1 MIAARTTRRVAA
13 RNMRTV
19 RINAPRTRF
28 QSTTQKVADKV
39 TPETTAG
46 KGFSSGLAGG
56 LTGGAIVF
64 LLGYGYYYTSGAKT
78 VHDTFTAAKKQYA
91 KAQSAVA
98 QKTPEPNEALQW
110 LKSTALGYAAFIPG
124 GKQYVNSAF
133 ADLEKVQEKHGDE
146 VNKIVQQTY
155 EDLKKESKKGLTLE
169 TAQGTW
175 EVLERA
181 LSDIADLARD
191 SIGDILD
198 NHPEVKEKI
207 GGNWEQLKKLAES
220 KGPEAKKEL
229 DHTYSQIKEVIAGG
243 VGVGAID
250 KIRKIVQEK
259 TEKLQKLGEE
269 AWKKGLE
276 EAKPLLEKN
285 PKVKE
290 FVESNADILKKG
302 NTAEVFE
309 KVKNAVTSGN
319 TDDLQEYVK
328 KAGEAAKNSGFGK
341 SIEQYAKYIPG
352 GSEILPKLQKLQ
364 QVAQS
369 RGDEAEK
376 ILKGAYKDVAD
387 VLQKRTEEAEKLAE
401 KAGNDAKKEAKK

>member
-1 MIAARTTRRVAA
+1 M
-13 RNMRTV
+13 
-19 RINAPRTRF
+19 
-28 QSTTQKVADKV
+28 
-39 TPETTAG
+39 
-46 KGFSSGLAGG
+46 
-56 LTGGAIVF
+56 
-64 LLGYGYYYTSGAKT
+64 
-78 VHDTFTAAKKQYA
+78 HDTFTSAKKQYA
-91 KAQSAVA
+91 KAQQAVSE
-98 QKTPEPNEALQW
+98 KTPEPNEALAW

-124 GKQYVNSAF
+124 GKGYVNSAF
-133 ADLEKVQEKHGDE
+133 ADLEKIQEKHGDE
-146 VNKIVQQTY
+146 VNKIVQQAY
-155 EDLKKESKKGLTLE
+155 EDLKKTSKKGLTLE

-175 EVLERA
+175 EVLEKA
-181 LSDIADLARD
+181 LSDLAELASD
-191 SIGDILD
+191 SIGDIMD
-198 NHPEVKEKI
+198 NHPQVKEKI
-207 GGNWEQLKKLAES
+207 GGNWDQLKQLAES
-220 KGPEAKKEL
+220 KGPEAKKEF
-229 DHTYSQIKEVIAGG
+229 DQTYSQIKDVVKGG
-243 VGVGAID
+243 VSVDAIN
-250 KIRKIVQEK
+250 KIKNIIQEK

-285 PKVKE
+285 PKIKE

-309 KVKNAVTSGN
+309 KVKSAVSSGN

-364 QVAQS
+364 QVASS

-401 KAGNDAKKEAKK
+401 KAGQDAKKEAKK

>member
-1 MIAARTTRRVAA
+1 M
-13 RNMRTV
+13 
-19 RINAPRTRF
+19 
-28 QSTTQKVADKV
+28 
-39 TPETTAG
+39 
-46 KGFSSGLAGG
+46 
-56 LTGGAIVF
+56 
-64 LLGYGYYYTSGAKT
+64 
-78 VHDTFTAAKKQYA
+78 HDTFTAAKKRYA
-91 KAQSAVA
+91 QAQSAVA

-110 LKSTALGYAAFIPG
+110 LKSTSLGYAAFIPG

-133 ADLEKVQEKHGDE
+133 ADLEKIQEKHGDE
-146 VNKIVQQTY
+146 VNKIVQRTY
-155 EDLKKESKKGLTLE
+155 EDLKKESKKGLTIE

-175 EVLERA
+175 DVLEKA
-181 LSDIADLARD
+181 LSDLADLARD

-198 NHPEVKEKI
+198 NHPEIKEKV
-207 GGNWEQLKKLAES
+207 GGNWEQFKQLAES
-220 KGPEAKKEL
+220 KGPEAKKEV
-229 DHTYSQIKEVIAGG
+229 DRTYNQIKDVLAGG
-243 VGVGAID
+243 VGVESIN

-259 TEKLQKLGEE
+259 TEQLQKLGEE

-276 EAKPLLEKN
+276 EAKPLLDKN

-290 FVESNADILKKG
+290 FIEKNADVLKKG
-302 NTAEVFE
+302 NAAEVFE
-309 KVKNAVTSGN
+309 KVKNAASSGN

-328 KAGEAAKNSGFGK
+328 KASEAAKNSGFGK

-364 QVAQS
+364 EVAKS

-401 KAGNDAKKEAKK
+401 KAGQDAKKEAKK